1 MFLIMK
7 HAGKDS
13 DINVCVYIFFCAP
26 FVSKKRQIELARAGE
41 SRNRIESVCI
51 MEHEFIFARGVT

>member
-13 DINVCVYIFFCAP
+13 DINVCVCVYIFFCAP
-26 FVSKKRQIELARAGE
+26 FVSKKRQIELASMLPE
-41 SRNRIESVCI
+41 LENREIE
-51 MEHEFIFARGVT
+51 